1 MANLPL
7 SNIFYRKTRTGI
19 GILSVALGVSMVLV
33 IVGLADGSLNEYADR
48 ITNVGADIMFM
59 GPDSSPFLVLNTGA
73 MSERLGEKLG
83 EVDGVRA
90 VAPVLLWR
98 IMSIKGTKKLVSIF
112 GVDLDT
118 YNQIGNGVQIVDGT
132 AFQKPDDLIIDTVLS
147 SADQLDLGD
156 RIPMMGQDFEIA
168 GICKAGAGVRI
179 YMDLATLQEGS
190 GQPGKVSLFMIRVN
204 EGSDVGEVAAALEKK
219 FEGYKVTAMEGF
231 VEELRENALGLK
243 QFVRVLSFL
252 AVLISFLVILLAMY
266 TSIIERTREIGVLKA
281 LGAGKMYIIRLVITE
296 SFLICLIGVVVGYGF
311 SLLGRFTILILFPTL
326 TVSLVPS
333 QFVIAALLGICGGLL
348 GALYPAYR
356 AAKLDPVEALNY
368 E

>member
-1 MANLPL
+1 
-7 SNIFYRKTRTGI
+7 
-19 GILSVALGVSMVLV
+19 MVLV

-59 GPDSSPFLVLNTGA
+59 GPDSSPFLVLNTGV
-73 MSERLGEKLG
+73 MSGRLAKKLG
-83 EVDGVRA
+83 EVDGVRV
-90 VAPVLLWR
+90 VAPVLHWR
-98 IMSIKGTKKLVSIF
+98 VMSIKGTKKLVTIF

-132 AFQKPDDLIIDTVLS
+132 GFQKPNDLIIDTVLS
-147 SADQLDLGD
+147 SADQLALGD
-156 RIPMMGQDFEIA
+156 RLPMMGREFEVA

-179 YMDLATLQEGS
+179 YMDLATLQEGT
-190 GQPGKVSLFMIRVN
+190 GQAGKVSLFMIRVN
-204 EGSDVGEVAAALEKK
+204 EGADIGEVAAALEKE
-219 FEGYKVTAMEGF
+219 FEGYKVTAMQGF
-231 VEELRENALGLK
+231 VEELHDNALGLK

-252 AVLISFLVILLAMY
+252 AVLISFMVILLAMY
-266 TSIIERTREIGVLKA
+266 TTIIERTREIGVLKA
-281 LGAGKMYIIRLVITE
+281 LGAGKVYIIRLVITE
-296 SFLICLIGVVVGYGF
+296 SFLICLIGVLVGYGL
-311 SLLGRFTILILFPTL
+311 SLLGRFTILTLFPTL

-333 QFVIAALLGICGGLL
+333 QFVTAALLGIFGGLL